1 MSQRITAAITAVGA
15 YVPEDKLTNADLEK
29 IVDTNDE
36 WIRSRTGIEERR
48 ILKGEGKATSD
59 MVAPAVLQLCEKRG
73 IDPKEIECLIVAT
86 VTPDMV
92 FPATANIACDKI
104 GATNAF
110 GFDLAA
116 ACSGFLFALSQ
127 GAALIESG
135 RYKKVVVCG
144 ADKMSAIVDYSDR
157 TTCILFGDAAGAVL
171 LEPSTDGLGIQD
183 SLLKSDGSGANYLRL
198 KAGGSKYPASIETVM
213 AKEHYAYQE
222 GQTVFKF
229 AVKGMADVSA
239 ELIEKNNLKPEDI
252 AWLVP
257 HQANLR
263 IIDATANRMGLSKEK
278 VMINIQKYGN
288 TTAATIPLC
297 LWEWEKQLH
306 KGDNI
311 ILAAFGGGFTWG
323 ATWVKWAY
331 NS

>member
-1 MSQRITAAITAVGA
+1 MA
-15 YVPEDKLTNADLEK
+15 
-29 IVDTNDE
+29 
-36 WIRSRTGIEERR
+36 
-48 ILKGEGKATSD
+48 
-59 MVAPAVLQLCEKRG
+59 APAVKQLCEKRG
-73 IDPKEIECLIVAT
+73 IDPNEIDCLIVAT

-92 FPATANIACDKI
+92 FPATANIVCDKI
-104 GATNAF
+104 GAKNAF
-110 GFDLAA
+110 GFDLSA

-144 ADKMSAIVDYSDR
+144 ADKMSAIVDYTDR
-157 TTCILFGDAAGAVL
+157 TTCILFGDAAAAVL
-171 LEPSTDGLGIQD
+171 LEPDTDGYGIQD
-183 SLLKSDGSGANYLRL
+183 SILRADGSGANFLRM

-213 AKEHYAYQE
+213 AKEHFAYQE

-239 ELIEKNNLKPEDI
+239 ELMEKNNLSANDI

-263 IIDATANRMGLSKEK
+263 IIDATANRMGLSRDK

-323 ATWVKWAY
+323 ASWVKWAY